1 MRLFIQNT
9 LIGFFLFATH
19 VMGQGVALG
28 QWSDYLPNN
37 KGIRVTQLNGKVY
50 CATQYGVV
58 ILNKEDNSI
67 ERLSRSNGLSDIN
80 ISSIASN
87 SNTVIIAYKD
97 GNIDL
102 IKNGEITNF
111 SEIKRSNAIQGA
123 KRIYNIKVK
132 GNFAYISCNFGIVVY
147 DFNRNEIKSTLYP
160 SIDNPDVYQ
169 VCFDDSIIYSATKK
183 GIFYANLNN
192 PLLPYYVA
200 WTKLDAA
207 ADRPTNN
214 ITIFENAIYFSRFT
228 EGAFGADTIF
238 KVENN
243 SLSVYK
249 GADNYFALDVINNK
263 LLIASNYNLIVVKPN
278 GAGEDVIYEYLNG
291 AVPQPRDVIV
301 DPQNP
306 QVFWIADNQQ
316 CLVKVTNIY
325 IVEIFKPAGPAS
337 PKVFSLTQNQGNV
350 WVSTGAYDPS
360 FTPLYNIDGVY
371 KYNGIDWTTYQLPY
385 ANDYVRDIVDV
396 NVDPSDGTHAWFA
409 SWGKG
414 LIETKDGAILNAY
427 NRNNSQL
434 QALPEDTNQLR
445 IAGSVRDRDGLL
457 WVSNAGV
464 PKPLCMKNTNNEWF
478 SYNLSGAINNRPTG
492 KIIAD
497 SSNQKWMI
505 IPEIGV
511 VVFKNEGEQITGFK
525 LVNDQLG
532 SGSMTSSNVLS
543 LAQDRDGQ
551 MWVGTSKGINV
562 FYSPEAILQEGST
575 NWEAQL
581 ITVNQGGFNQYLLN
595 SEEVTAIA
603 VDGGNRKWCGTKKA
617 GVFLVS
623 PDGTSLIHQFTNQN
637 SPLLSNTIN
646 SIVIND
652 NTGEVFFGTSDGLCS
667 YRSDATKGNDVFGK
681 IYAFPNPVRPD
692 YNGPI
697 AITGLVTDADV
708 RITDIQGNLVF
719 NTRANGG
726 TAVWNGLTFSG
737 KRAASGVY
745 LVFCANADGTQ
756 TKVTKILM
764 VN

>member
-28 QWSDYLPNN
+28 QWSDYLPST
-37 KGIRVTQLNGKVY
+37 KGIRVTELKGKIY
-50 CATQYGVV
+50 CATQFGVV
-58 ILNKEDNSI
+58 VLNKEDNSI

-80 ISSIASN
+80 ISSIAAN
-87 SNTVIIAYKD
+87 SNTVIVGYKD

-111 SEIKRSNAIQGA
+111 SEIKRSSAIQGA
-123 KRIYNIKVK
+123 KRIYNIRVK
-132 GNFAYISCNFGIVVY
+132 ENFAYISCNFGIVVY

-160 SIDNPDVYQ
+160 SVDNVEVYQ
-169 VCFDDSIIYSATKK
+169 VCFDDTMIYSATSK
-183 GIFYANLNN
+183 GVYFANLNN
-192 PLLPYYVA
+192 DLLPYYVA
-200 WTKLDAA
+200 WTKIEVSGS
-207 ADRPTNN
+207 RPSNN
-214 ITIFENAIYFSRFT
+214 IVKFENAIYFSRFT
-228 EGAFGADTIF
+228 EGAFGADTVF

-243 SLSVYK
+243 TLSVFR
-249 GADNYFALDVINNK
+249 GADNYFSLDVQNNK
-263 LLIASNYNLIVVKPN
+263 FFIASNYNLTVIKPN
-278 GAGEDVIYEYLNG
+278 GAGEDVIFEYNNG
-291 AVPQPRDVIV
+291 TVPQPRDVMV
-301 DPQNP
+301 DSQNP
-306 QVFWIADNQQ
+306 LVFWIADNQQ
-316 CLVKVTNIY
+316 CLAKVTNIFLAE
-325 IVEIFKPAGPAS
+325 VFKPAGPLNQ
-337 PKVFSLTQNQGNV
+337 KVFSMTQNQGNI
-350 WVSTGAYDPS
+350 WVSTGAFDPS
-360 FTPLYNIDGVY
+360 FSPLYNIDGVY
-371 KYNGIDWTTYQLPY
+371 KYDGIDWSAYQIPY
-385 ANDYVRDIVDV
+385 SNDYIRDIVHV
-396 NVDPSDGTHAWFA
+396 NVDPSDATHTWIS
-409 SWGKG
+409 SWGNG
-414 LIETKDGAILNAY
+414 LVEMKDGIILNVY
-427 NRNNSQL
+427 DRNNSEL
-434 QALPEDTNQLR
+434 QALAEDINQLR

-464 PKPLCMKNTNNEWF
+464 PKPICMKNTANEWF
-478 SYNLSGAINNRPTG
+478 SYNLTSAINNRPTG
-492 KIIAD
+492 IIMAD

-511 VVFKNEGEQITGFK
+511 LVFKNDGNQITDFK
-525 LVNDQLG
+525 LINDQAG

-543 LAQDRDGQ
+543 MAQDRDGQ

-603 VDGGNRKWCGTKKA
+603 IDGGNRKWLGTKKA

-623 PDGTSLIHQFTNQN
+623 PDGTSVIQQFTNEN

-652 NTGEVFFGTSDGLCS
+652 NTGEVFFGTDQGICS

-708 RITDIQGNLVF
+708 RITDIQGNIVF

-726 TAVWNGLTFSG
+726 TAVWNGLNFSG

>member
-9 LIGFFLFATH
+9 FICFFLFATH

-28 QWSDYLPNN
+28 QWSDYLPNS
-37 KGIRVTQLNGKVY
+37 KGVGVAELKGKIY
-50 CATQYGVV
+50 CATQYGVI

-67 ERLSRSNGLSDIN
+67 ERISRSNGLSDIN
-80 ISSIASN
+80 ISAIAAN
-87 SNTVIIAYKD
+87 SSTVIIGYAD

-111 SEIKRSNAIQGA
+111 SEIKRSSAIQGS
-123 KRIYNIKVK
+123 KKIYNIRIKE
-132 GNFAYISCNFGIVVY
+132 NFAYISCNFGIVMY

-160 SIDNPDVYQ
+160 SINNPEIYQ
-169 VCFDDSIIYSATKK
+169 VCFEDSIIYAATNN
-183 GIFYANLNN
+183 GLYFANLNN
-192 PLLPYYVA
+192 SLLPYYVA
-200 WTKLDAA
+200 WTKIDAA
-207 ADRPTNN
+207 GNRPSNN
-214 ITIFENAIYFSRFT
+214 ITKFENAIYFSRFT
-228 EGAFGADTIF
+228 EGAFGADTVF
-238 KVENN
+238 KIENN
-243 SLSVYK
+243 NLSVYR
-249 GADNYFALDVINNK
+249 GADNYFTLDVINNN
-263 LLIASNYNLIVVKPN
+263 LFIASNYNLIVVQPN
-278 GAGEDVIYEYLNG
+278 NGGEDVIFNYNNNT
-291 AVPQPRDVIV
+291 VPEPRDVIV
-301 DPQNP
+301 DLQNP
-306 QVFWIADNQQ
+306 QVLWLADNQQ
-316 CLVKVTNIY
+316 CLVKVTNIF
-325 IVEIFKPAGPAS
+325 IVDVFKPEGPAS
-337 PKVFSLTQNQGNV
+337 QKVFSLTQNQENL
-350 WVSTGAYDPS
+350 WASTGAFDPS
-360 FTPLYNIDGVY
+360 FSPLYNIDGVY
-371 KYNGIDWTTYQLPY
+371 KYNGVEWETYQIPY
-385 ANDYVRDIVDV
+385 ANDYIRDIVHV
-396 NVDPSDGTHAWFA
+396 NVDPSDANHAWFS
-409 SWGKG
+409 SWGNG
-414 LIETKDGAILNAY
+414 LVEIKDGNVLNVY
-427 NRNNSQL
+427 NSNNSEL
-434 QALPEDTNQLR
+434 QALAEDTNQLR

-464 PKPLCMKNTNNEWF
+464 PKPICMKNPANEWF
-478 SYNLSGAINNRPTG
+478 SYNLTSAINNRPTG
-492 KIIAD
+492 PILAD

-511 VVFKNEGEQITGFK
+511 LVFKNEGNEITDYK
-525 LVNDQLG
+525 LVNDQVG

-543 LAQDRDGQ
+543 MAQDREGQ

-562 FYSPEAILQEGST
+562 FYSPEAILEEGSN

-603 VDGGNRKWCGTKKA
+603 VDGGNRNWLGTKKA

-623 PDGTSLIHQFTNQN
+623 PDGTSLISQFTNEN
-637 SPLLSNTIN
+637 SPLLSNSIN

-652 NTGEVFFGTSDGLCS
+652 ITGEVFIGTNQGICS

-697 AITGLVTDADV
+697 AITGLVTDADIK
-708 RITDIQGNLVF
+708 ITDVQGNLVF

-745 LVFCANADGTQ
+745 LVFCANTDGTQ

-764 VN
+764 IN